1 MNNILLD
8 FEKPIFEL
16 EKKIQELKAINSPE
30 IAEEIDRL
38 ERQAERL
45 RKKIYSNLTAWQRV
59 QLARHPRRP
68 YSLDIINLIV
78 RDFIQL
84 HGDRLFGDDA
94 AIVCGIGQID
104 EYPVVIVAEQKG
116 RDIKEKIQRNFG
128 SPHPEGYRKALRI
141 FYFAEKFSL
150 PIVCIV
156 DTPGAYPG
164 VGAEERGIAESIARN
179 LREMALLET
188 PIVVLILGEGCSG
201 GAIAIALGDR
211 ILMMENAYYSVI
223 SPEGCASILW
233 RDSARAKDAAE
244 AMKITAQDLDKFK
257 IIDRI
262 IPEPLGGAHRD
273 WSVTAQNIKQAIIET
288 LDELLKIPIAKLV
301 QQRVEKYRRMGVQRE
316 S

>member
-1 MNNILLD
+1 MTKRKHG
-8 FEKPIFEL
+8 KP
-16 EKKIQELKAINSPE
+16 KAYRYSFK
-30 IAEEIDRL
+30 IAESVEKTADSKV
-38 ERQAERL
+38 RQCIVDETSDELIHAMNRMIN
-45 RKKIYSNLTAWQRV
+45 KHDLTFEEA
-59 QLARHPRRP
+59 LHA
-68 YSLDIINLIV
+68 LDIINLIV